1 MHANSRWRDV
11 DIDNDN
17 ASVGV
22 AMLVIVVWCG
32 VVWCVYDDCGRGAG
46 ECYMMPLNLTACWG
60 TLKREQLKR

>member
-1 MHANSRWRDV
+1 MQQKIMHANSRWRDV

-46 ECYMMPLNLTACWG
+46 ECYMMP
-60 TLKREQLKR
+60 

>member
-1 MHANSRWRDV
+1 MQRKSMHANSRWRDV

-32 VVWCVYDDCGRGAG
+32 VVWCGACMMIVG
-46 ECYMMPLNLTACWG
+46 EVLVSVT
-60 TLKREQLKR
+60 